1 MSTSLFSIDLRQR
14 LRWRI
19 QQQWPR
25 SAIPSSL
32 YPWLID
38 SGSLTGKLIKAS
50 NGHFRVEILRQ
61 DIACPLAEE
70 SRKLGMKPRGQ
81 ALIREVILLGLG
93 APWVFARSVIPL
105 STLTGRQKALRNL
118 DNRPLGAFLFAD
130 PSMKRGPM
138 EIARVPPGCFG
149 TGCID
154 LEDSNDYLWG
164 RRSIFY
170 LDHKPLL
177 VNEIFLSTF
186 KPLQ

>member
-1 MSTSLFSIDLRQR
+1 LSTSQSSIDLPQR
-14 LRWRI
+14 LRWRT

-32 YPWLID
+32 HSWLID

-50 NGHFRVEILRQ
+50 NGHFRVQVLRQ
-61 DIACPLAEE
+61 NIACPLAEE

-81 ALIREVILLGLG
+81 ALIREVILLGLD
-93 APWVFARSVIPL
+93 APWVFARSVVPL

-138 EIARVPPGCFG
+138 EIARVPPDCFG
-149 TGCID
+149 TD
-154 LEDSNDYLWG
+154 RADSNDYLWG
-164 RRSIFY
+164 RRSMFY